1 MQESGPSSAELPPAP
16 ELRLVFWETTAGCN
30 LQCLHCRRLDVAT
43 GLTQSDLS
51 TDQARRM
58 IGEVADLGSP
68 IFVFSGGEPLIRPDI
83 FDLARFADELGLKTA
98 LASNGTLIGRQ
109 TAESIRT
116 AGFGR
121 VSISVDGADAET
133 HDALRRQAGAFAKAL
148 AGLRYVREAGV
159 ATQINCALARH
170 NAGQLEALVALAES
184 LGVDALHCF
193 LLVPVGCGQ
202 QIAEEQMLSAAEVEP
217 LLTRLAE
224 LAGQTSLQVKAT
236 CAPHYYRVIRQL
248 PGRQAGHR
256 PAAAAG
262 PMHAMTR
269 GCLAGS
275 AVCFVSHDGKVYPCG
290 YLPVVAGDVTEQR
303 FTDIWS
309 GSEVFRELRDASLL
323 RGRCGVCEFATV
335 CGGCRARAFYQYAD
349 YLAEEPCCNYIPTR
363 AGRSAGTAQRPAA
376 DA

>member
-1 MQESGPSSAELPPAP
+1 VQESGPSSAELPPSP

-51 TDQARRM
+51 TEQARRM
-58 IGEVADLGSP
+58 IGEAAELASP

-83 FDLARFADELGLKTA
+83 FDLARFAADLGLKTA
-98 LASNGTLIGRQ
+98 LASNGTLIDRQ
-109 TAESIRT
+109 AAESIRT

-133 HDALRRQAGAFAKAL
+133 HDALRRQAGAFARAL
-148 AGLRYVREAGV
+148 AGLRHVREASV

-202 QIAEEQMLSAAEVEP
+202 QIAEEQMLSASEVET
-217 LLTRLAE
+217 LLMRLAE
-224 LAGQTSLQVKAT
+224 LAGQTSLQIKAT
-236 CAPHYYRVIRQL
+236 CAPHYYRIVRQL
-248 PGRQAGHR
+248 PGRRAGHR
-256 PAAAAG
+256 PSAPAE
-262 PMHAMTR
+262 PMHVMTR

-275 AVCFVSHDGKVYPCG
+275 AVCFISHEGQVYPCG

-303 FTDIWS
+303 FCDIWR
-309 GSEVFRELRDASLL
+309 GSEVFRRLRDPSLL
-323 RGRCGVCEFATV
+323 GGRCGVCEFAAV
-335 CGGCRARAFYQYAD
+335 CGGCRARAFYQYGD

-363 AGRSAGTAQRPAA
+363 TGRSAGTAKRPAA
-376 DA
+376 GD